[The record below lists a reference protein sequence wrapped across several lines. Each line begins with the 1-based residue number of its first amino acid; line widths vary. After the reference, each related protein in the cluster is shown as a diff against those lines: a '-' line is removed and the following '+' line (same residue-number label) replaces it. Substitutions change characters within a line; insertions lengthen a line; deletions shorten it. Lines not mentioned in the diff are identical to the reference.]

1 MVKIKD
7 QNQNSNNGHNQQS
20 YWILTA
26 LFAFAIIIVP
36 FQNTA
41 LQLTP
46 LRYLGAS
53 PSFLPIAIFCLFA
66 FIIRIQNS
74 NVSKKTELLFLL
86 FLTYSIIPT
95 IWGVI
100 MVDAGDI
107 SLKFLLKKTI
117 TNTILNILLLYP
129 IFIMPKPTK
138 VIQLSILIAL
148 GISIAGYILVDILG
162 IFAFPSFFQASH
174 AVTTP
179 RGFSLEQSTLA
190 ASIVILCLI
199 NAAIANKAIFKI
211 LIITIAIIFT
221 VIITNSKGTMIC
233 LIMALGLT
241 FTFSSGKNILFKILT
256 LILIVSL
263 TWFVIGRLSER
274 FNIDIAD
281 STSTSTRSILIL
293 SSIASVTQNP
303 FGVGYSGY
311 IPAIIKYMYPT
322 SEFMRNSL
330 LPNTNISELESYIQR
345 EGKQALNIKSQFF
358 EYLMVF
364 GIPGLIVMI
373 IFHIKLYRKI
383 TKFPKDKSTY
393 YLFLFWFTLLS
404 LMTYMP
410 ALGIYLY
417 TIAYGI
423 MLHANKDDYALTDS
437 SPLTQKKQPPDN
449 FIIT

>member
-7 QNQNSNNGHNQQS
+7 QNQNSSDGYNEQS
-20 YWILTA
+20 YWILTSIFS
-26 LFAFAIIIVP
+26 LAIIIIP

-41 LQLTP
+41 LQFTP

-66 FIIRIQNS
+66 FIIRISNS
-74 NVSKKTELLFLL
+74 NISKKPELLFLL

-95 IWGVI
+95 IWGI
-100 MVDAGDI
+100 IIIDANDI
-107 SLKFLLKKTI
+107 SLKFLLQKTI

-138 VIQLSILIAL
+138 MIRLAILVAL

-179 RGFSLEQSTLA
+179 RGFSLEQSTFA
-190 ASIVILCLI
+190 ANIVTLCLVT
-199 NAAIANKAIFKI
+199 AAISNKAIFKI
-211 LIITIAIIFT
+211 IIIAIAIVFT
-221 VIITNSKGTMIC
+221 VVITSSKGTMIC

-241 FTFSSGKNILFKILT
+241 FTFSNGKNIFFKILIS
-256 LILIVSL
+256 ILIVALS
-263 TWFVIGRLSER
+263 WFVIGRLSER
-274 FNIDIAD
+274 FSTDLAD
-281 STSTSTRSILIL
+281 STSSSTRSILIL
-293 SSIASVTQNP
+293 SSIPSVTQNP

-322 SEFMRNSL
+322 SEFMRNNL
-330 LPNTNISELESYIQR
+330 LPNTNMSELESYIQR
-345 EGKQALNIKSQFF
+345 EGKQALNIKAQFF

-364 GIPGLIVMI
+364 GIPGLIVII
-373 IFHIKLYRKI
+373 IFHIKLYKII
-383 TKFPKDKSTY
+383 TKLPSDKSTY

-410 ALGIYLY
+410 ALGIYFY

-423 MLHANKDDYALTDS
+423 MLHANKYNALTDTNH
-437 SPLTQKKQPPDN
+437 LTPQKQPPDN
-449 FIIT
+449 FIIVP